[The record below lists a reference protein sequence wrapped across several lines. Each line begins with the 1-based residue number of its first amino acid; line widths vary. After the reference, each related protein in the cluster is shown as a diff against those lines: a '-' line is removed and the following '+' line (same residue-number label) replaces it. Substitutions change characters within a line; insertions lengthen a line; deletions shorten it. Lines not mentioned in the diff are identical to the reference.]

1 MSDIQELSL
10 YHIDSELAAL
20 LDYRDERISDTED
33 PATAEEIAAVD
44 GQIAVYMQALPAKVE
59 GVAAMFRKWASQRQ
73 AVKDE
78 IRRLSSIFDHIENKE
93 KRLKSYVADILAMQ
107 PEPAEGC
114 RKLVG
119 NGGSVLMLKGNGGL
133 APLTVQEDILPEEFK
148 KITVTLPLAVWN
160 DINVADG
167 WALNFKIE
175 PDNTGIREAL
185 NAGLDVPGAHI
196 EPRGTHVEVK

>member
-133 APLTVQEDILPEEFK
+133 APLTVQEDILPEDFK